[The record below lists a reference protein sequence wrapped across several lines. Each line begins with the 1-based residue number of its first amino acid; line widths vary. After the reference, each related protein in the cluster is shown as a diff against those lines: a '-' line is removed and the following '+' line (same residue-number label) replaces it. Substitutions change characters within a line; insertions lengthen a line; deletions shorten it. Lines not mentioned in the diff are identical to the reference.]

1 MIIAISLNHDCLDAL
16 LQVILLL
23 VILVMRKRVA
33 FTVELLGQAGKA
45 ISAMPFLLIQPI
57 WTFLILI
64 LFFVY
69 VLVVFVC
76 ISATG

>member
-1 MIIAISLNHDCLDAL
+1 
-16 LQVILLL
+16 
-23 VILVMRKRVA
+23 MRKRVA